1 MAAKEEEAPKIEESK
16 MAVNEEEEE
25 DDEHGCKERVLMKY
39 FLLEWKLVKSLLD
52 DIVSNGRVS
61 DLSSVY
67 RIRSI
72 VDKYQEQGQ
81 LLEPYLETIV
91 CPLMFIVRSRT
102 IELGVDSDEVLDII
116 KPICIILYSLV
127 TVCGYKAVIKFFP
140 HQVSD
145 LELAV
150 SLLEKCH
157 VVNSVTSLRQES
169 TGEMEAKCV
178 ILLWLSI
185 LVLVP
190 FDISSVDSSIV
201 NSNSPGGDESPPLVQ
216 RILGFSKDYL
226 SNAGPMR
233 TISGLLLSR
242 LLTRPDMLKAFISF
256 TEWTHEVLSSIT
268 DNVMDH
274 FQLLGA
280 VEALASIFKAG
291 SRKLLLDVVPVL
303 WNDISV
309 LMKSSTAARS
319 PLLRKYLV
327 KLSQRIG
334 LTCLPHRSPSWRY
347 VGRHSTLGENIA
359 PGVSR
364 RIDQCNHSAN
374 DDCNSNKNAVCPQ
387 EEDMDVPEIVEEIIE
402 LLLSGLKDTDT
413 VVRWSAAKGI
423 GRVTSHLTYTLS
435 DEVLSSVLEL
445 FTPGEGD
452 GSWHG
457 GCLALAELARRG
469 LLLPISFPKVVPV
482 VVKWCGGGSSDS
494 DGSNSSD
501 DGSSSS
507 SNSGGGCGVG
517 GIMVVVVVVVVV
529 LALQYDIRRGPHSVG
544 SHVRDA
550 AAYVC
555 WAFGRAYYH
564 TDMKSVLEQLAPH
577 LLTVACYDREV
588 NCRRAA
594 AAAFQENVG
603 RQGNYPHGIDIVNT
617 ADYFALSSRVNSYLH
632 VAICIAEYDGYLL
645 PFVDELINK
654 KICHWDKGL
663 RELATNALAA
673 LVKYDPEYFANY
685 VLEKL
690 ITCTLSS
697 DLCMRHGST
706 IAAGEVVFALHQ
718 HDYALST
725 DNEIAMLQELY
736 CWKDSSSELGQEN
749 SYILIKVD
757 SFYLELQ
764 TLQICLTDKQKHVAG
779 IVPAIEKARLY
790 RGKGGEIMRSAV
802 SRFIERISS
811 AHIHLPE
818 KGKRSLL
825 DTLTENLRH
834 PNSHIQNAAVEALKH
849 FVPAYLVGADDKSVS
864 DIMSKYLEQLTDPNV
879 AARRG
884 SAFAIGVLPFE
895 LLAKR
900 WKIVILKLCSACAV
914 EDKPEDRD
922 AEARVNAVK
931 GLVSVCETLTE
942 TRECSDWDDMPLFLL
957 IKNEVMQTLFKAL
970 DDYSVDNRGDVGSW
984 VREAAMDGLER
995 CTYILCKRH
1004 SMNVSGKSCGV
1015 ESISDQ
1021 PEGEMVEN
1029 NQMYTLF
1036 DANLA
1041 TSLVGGIVK
1050 QAVEKMDK
1058 IRERAAKV
1066 LQRILYDK
1074 TIFVPFIPYREMLE
1088 EIIPNKAELEWGVP
1102 TFSYPRFMQLLQL
1115 SCYSKSVL
1123 SGLVISIGGL
1133 QDFLKKASLTALL
1146 GYLQASESGKHNEQ
1160 NFREFNLST
1169 DILWVLQ
1176 QHRRCDRVVIPTL
1189 KTIEILFSKKVFLS
1203 MEAQTQVFCAGL
1215 LASLAVELKGS
1226 KDFSKLYAGIAIL
1239 GYIASLSDSINV
1251 QAFSH
1256 LLTFLVHRYPKIRKT
1271 SAEQVYL
1278 VLLQN
1283 ESLVA
1288 EDKIEKALE
1297 IISETCWEG
1306 DVEEAKRQRLQLHDV
1321 AGLESVQFLKT
1332 SNEMSN
1338 KDSKKKTSASDENAL
1353 YSSLVGSTGF

>member
-1 MAAKEEEAPKIEESK
+1 MAAREEEAPKIEESK

-25 DDEHGCKERVLMKY
+25 DDELGCKERVLMKY

-127 TVCGYKAVIKFFP
+127 TVCGCKAVIKFFP

-201 NSNSPGGDESPPLVQ
+201 NSNSPEGDESPPLVQ

-268 DNVMDH
+268 HNVMDH
-274 FQLLGA
+274 FRLLGA

-364 RIDQCNHSAN
+364 RIDQRNHSAN

-482 VVKWCGGGSSDS
+482 VVK
-494 DGSNSSD
+494 
-501 DGSSSS
+501 
-507 SNSGGGCGVG
+507 
-517 GIMVVVVVVVVV
+517 
-529 LALQYDIRRGPHSVG
+529 ALQYDIRRGPHSVG

-632 VAICIAEYDGYLL
+632 VAVCIAEYDGYLL

-706 IAAGEVVFALHQ
+706 LAAGEVVFALHQ
-718 HDYALST
+718 HDYTLS
-725 DNEIAMLQELY
+725 
-736 CWKDSSSELGQEN
+736 
-749 SYILIKVD
+749 
-757 SFYLELQ
+757 
-764 TLQICLTDKQKHVAG
+764 TDKQKHVAG

-790 RGKGGEIMRSAV
+790 HGKGGEIMRSAV

-811 AHIHLPE
+811 AHVHLPE
-818 KGKRSLL
+818 KVKRSLL

-864 DIMSKYLEQLTDPNV
+864 DIMSKYLEQLTNPNV

-914 EDKPEDRD
+914 EDKSEDRD

-957 IKNEVMQTLFKAL
+957 IKNEVLQTLFKAL

-984 VREAAMDGLER
+984 VREAALDGLER

-1004 SMNVSGKSCGV
+1004 SMNLSGKSHGV

-1066 LQRILYDK
+1066 LQRILYNK

-1102 TFSYPRFMQLLQL
+1102 TFSYPRFVQLLQL

-1176 QHRRCDRVVIPTL
+1176 QYRRCDRVVIPTL
-1189 KTIEILFSKKVFLS
+1189 KTIEILFSKKVFLN

-1321 AGLESVQFLKT
+1321 AGLERVQFLKT
-1332 SNEMSN
+1332 GNEMSN
-1338 KDSKKKTSASDENAL
+1338 KDSKKKTSASDENAS
-1353 YSSLVGSTGF
+1353 YSSLVGSSGF